1 MNSSILLYPIF
12 LPLLAG
18 LVCLLIPT
26 KWIKESLSVLVT
38 AITLLLGISIFL
50 RGELIFVR
58 PWLPLEG
65 FQFSLRSYHFSSL
78 ILVFI
83 TLFGFLISLYSA
95 RFMAGKPRLREYYAY
110 LLWTIGVSSGAV
122 LSNSLVV
129 FLLFW
134 GSMAVLLYGLLSLG
148 SYRVATKGLITM
160 GVGDFC
166 LILGILLLYRI
177 SGTFQINEILRI
189 PIEGGISV
197 SAFLLLTIGAM
208 AKIGSIPFQR
218 WIPEASEEVPIP
230 VMAFLPASLDKLLG
244 IYLLSRVSLD
254 LFALGANSAV
264 SVLLMIIGSFTIV
277 VAALMALTQSSM
289 KSLLAYLNICA
300 AGYLMVGLATGN
312 PVGIGGGLFYLLN
325 TAIWTSCLFMV
336 AGSVESQIH
345 TTHFGLSGGLAK
357 IMPITFVCCLIAG
370 LSLSGIPPLNGFFS
384 KWMIYQ
390 GIIEGGKAGGGGGL
404 WIIWLL
410 AAMFGSVLT
419 LASFMKLTHATFL
432 GTSSKA
438 EVQDAKP
445 QSKEVGLSMLIPMV
459 GLASLCVVF
468 GVLAYRIPLGLFIS
482 GAVPQMP
489 PAGDWMGWWQPGLV
503 TMLIILGFVVGAII
517 YGLSKVSVIREDDS
531 YIGGEVAT
539 SQMKVSGVD
548 FYDTVKNFAGF
559 KGIYGLAD
567 KGKLD
572 LSQWGMA
579 LSRGIAAVLLGLD
592 RLVDSI
598 WSSLAGFVLLLGRAG
613 GFLHTGIL
621 HSYLAWYLLGII
633 VLLLVFLK

>member
-12 LPLLAG
+12 LPVLAG
-18 LVCLLIPT
+18 IVCLLIPT
-26 KWIKESLSVLVT
+26 KWVKEGLSVGVT
-38 AITLLLGISIFL
+38 AITLVLGISIFL
-50 RGELIFVR
+50 KGELAFVR
-58 PWLPLEG
+58 PWLPVEG
-65 FQFSLRSYHFSSL
+65 FQFTLRSYHFSSL

-83 TLFGFLISLYSA
+83 ALFGFLISLYSA
-95 RFMAGKPRLREYYAY
+95 RFMAERPRLREYYAY
-110 LLWTIGVSSGAV
+110 LLWTIGASSGAV
-122 LSNSLVV
+122 LSNSLIV
-129 FLLFW
+129 FILFW

-160 GVGDFC
+160 GVGDFS

-189 PIEGGISV
+189 PLEGGIAV
-197 SAFLLLTIGAM
+197 SAFLLLTIGAI

-218 WIPEASEEVPIP
+218 WIPVASEEVPMP
-230 VMAFLPASLDKLLG
+230 VMAFLPASLDKLVG
-244 IYLLSRVSLD
+244 IYLLSRVSFD

-325 TAIWTSCLFMV
+325 TAIWTSCLFLV

-345 TTHFGLSGGLAK
+345 TTEFSQTGGLAR
-357 IMPITFVCCLIAG
+357 IMPITFACCLVAG
-370 LSLSGIPPLNGFFS
+370 LSLSGIPPLSGFFS

-390 GIIEGGKAGGGGGL
+390 GIVEGARTGGGL

-410 AAMFGSVLT
+410 AAMFGSILT
-419 LASFMKLTHATFL
+419 LASFMKLIHATFL
-432 GTSSKA
+432 GPSSKA
-438 EVQDAKP
+438 EVQGAKP
-445 QSKEVGLSMLIPMV
+445 QSKEVGLSMLIPMI

-468 GVLAYRIPLGLFIS
+468 GILAYRIPLGLFIS
-482 GAVPQMP
+482 GAVPQLP
-489 PAGDWMGWWQPGLV
+489 QVSDWMGWWQPGLA
-503 TMLIILGFVVGAII
+503 TILIILGLVVGAII
-517 YGLSKVSVIREDDS
+517 YGLSKVSAIREDDA
-531 YIGGEVAT
+531 YIGGEIAT

-548 FYDTVKNFAGF
+548 FYETVKNLAGF
-559 KGIYGLAD
+559 KRIYGLAD

-572 LSQWGMA
+572 FSRWGMGFSKGVA
-579 LSRGIAAVLLGLD
+579 TVLLALD
-592 RLVDSI
+592 RSIDSA
-598 WSSLAGFVLLLGRAG
+598 WSNLANFFLLLGRAG

-621 HSYLAWYLLGII
+621 HSYLAWCLLGII
-633 VLLLVFLK
+633 VLLLVFLR

>member
-12 LPLLAG
+12 LPILAG
-18 LVCLLIPT
+18 LICLLIPT

-38 AITLLLGISIFL
+38 LVTFLLGISIFL
-50 RGELIFVR
+50 RGELIFTR
-58 PWLPLEG
+58 FWLPLEG
-65 FQFSLRSYHFSSL
+65 FQFTLRSYHFSSL

-110 LLWTIGVSSGAV
+110 LLWTIGISSGAV
-122 LSNSLVV
+122 LSNNLVV

-160 GVGDFC
+160 GVGDFS
-166 LILGILLLYRI
+166 LMLGILLLYRI
-177 SGTFQINEILRI
+177 SGTFQINEIIRI
-189 PIEGGISV
+189 PIEGGITV

-218 WIPEASEEVPIP
+218 WIPDAAEQVPMP

-325 TAIWTSCLFMV
+325 TAIWTSCLFLV

-345 TTHFGLSGGLAK
+345 TTQFGLSGGLAK
-357 IMPITFVCCLIAG
+357 IMPITFACSLIAG

-390 GIIEGGKAGGGGGL
+390 GIVEGGKAGGGL

-438 EVQDAKP
+438 ELKKIKP

-468 GVLAYRIPLGLFIS
+468 GILAYRIPLGLFIS

-489 PAGDWMGWWQPGLV
+489 LVSDWMGWWQPGL
-503 TMLIILGFVVGAII
+503 TTILIILGFVVGAIV

-559 KGIYGLAD
+559 KGIYRLAD

-572 LSQWGMA
+572 FSQWGMA
-579 LSRGIAAVLLGLD
+579 FSRGVAAVLLALD
-592 RLVDSI
+592 RLVDSV
-598 WSSLAGFVLLLGRAG
+598 WSGLAGFVVLLGRAG